1 MVSISASALAW
12 VTPDGHAILGGIDL
26 QLGRERVGLVGRN
39 GVGKTTLLHLLSGA
53 RQPAAGKIA
62 ITGRVH
68 LMRQAVGADPQAT
81 IADLFGVAP
90 ALATLRRAEAG
101 AASME
106 EFAEADWTLE
116 TRIDQALACV
126 GLEAS
131 AQVRLAALSG
141 GQRTRAALAAAIFDD
156 PDVLLLDE
164 PTNNLDRE
172 GRVALIELVE
182 GWTAGLLVVSHDREL
197 LERMDAILE
206 LTTLGLT
213 RYGGNWSQY
222 RARKAV
228 ELQAAEDDLAH
239 ARKHQSEI
247 ERKTRITAERKQR
260 RDAAGSRKAGK
271 GDMPRILIGARRNAA
286 QASGGSTAR
295 LSEKLS
301 AQADDAVSAARARI
315 EVLQQLSIT
324 LPSTGLHAERR
335 VLALH
340 GVAAGHD
347 PRAPLLTAIDLT
359 VTGPERI
366 AIAGPNGM
374 GKSTL
379 LRVIAGEQAA
389 LAGQVTLGVP
399 CAIID
404 QHVSFLDP
412 ARSILDNFRA
422 LNPQA
427 DENACRAILAGFL
440 FRADAAL
447 QGVGTLSGGQMLRAG
462 LACRLGGHNPPA
474 LLILDEPTNHL
485 DLESIQAVEAA
496 LMAYD
501 GALLVVSH
509 DEAFLSAIGI
519 TRRLALRPL
528 HSGAATLAETG

>member
-1 MVSISASALAW
+1 MVSISATALAW
-12 VTPDGHAILGGIDL
+12 ATPDGRSILRDIDL
-26 QLGRERVGLVGRN
+26 QLGCERVGLVGRN
-39 GVGKTTLLHLLSGA
+39 GVGKTILLDLLSGA
-53 RQPAAGKIA
+53 RMPATGNIS
-62 ITGRVH
+62 ITGRVK
-68 LMRQAVGADPQAT
+68 LMRQAVDADPGAT
-81 IADLFGVAP
+81 LADLFGVAP

-101 AASME
+101 DASME
-106 EFAEADWTLE
+106 DYAEADWTLE
-116 TRIDQALACV
+116 TRIHKALARL
-126 GLEAS
+126 GLDACAQAKLTSLS
-131 AQVRLAALSG
+131 A
-141 GQRTRAALAAAIFDD
+141 GQRTRAALAAAVFED

-164 PTNNLDRE
+164 PTNNLDRD
-172 GRVALIELVE
+172 GRTALIELVE
-182 GWTAGLLVVSHDREL
+182 GWGAGLLVVSHDREL
-197 LERMDAILE
+197 LEQMDAIFE

-222 RARKAV
+222 RARQAV
-228 ELQAAEDDLAH
+228 ELQAAEDELAH

-247 ERKTRITAERKQR
+247 ERKARIATERKQR
-260 RDAAGSRKAGK
+260 RDATGSRRAGK
-271 GDMPRILIGARRNAA
+271 GDMPRILLGTRRNAA
-286 QASGGSTAR
+286 QASGGSATRMGA
-295 LSEKLS
+295 KLS
-301 AQADDAVSAARARI
+301 AQADDAVNAARARI

-335 VLALH
+335 VLTMH

-347 PRAPLLTAIDLT
+347 PLHPSLNAIDLT

-366 AIAGPNGM
+366 AIAGANGV

-389 LAGQVTLGVP
+389 LAGQVALGVP
-399 CAIID
+399 CVLID

-412 ARSILDNFRA
+412 ASSILDNFRR

-447 QGVGTLSGGQMLRAG
+447 QIVGTLSGGQMLRAG
-462 LACRLGGHNPPA
+462 LACRLGGPHPPA

-496 LMAYD
+496 VRAYD

-509 DEAFLSAIGI
+509 DEAFLNAIGV
-519 TRRLALRPL
+519 TRQLSLRPL
-528 HSGAATLAETG
+528 TSGAATLTQMW

>member
-1 MVSISASALAW
+1 
-12 VTPDGHAILGGIDL
+12 
-26 QLGRERVGLVGRN
+26 
-39 GVGKTTLLHLLSGA
+39 
-53 RQPAAGKIA
+53 
-62 ITGRVH
+62 
-68 LMRQAVGADPQAT
+68 
-81 IADLFGVAP
+81 
-90 ALATLRRAEAG
+90 
-101 AASME
+101 
-106 EFAEADWTLE
+106 
-116 TRIDQALACV
+116 
-126 GLEAS
+126 
-131 AQVRLAALSG
+131 
-141 GQRTRAALAAAIFDD
+141 
-156 PDVLLLDE
+156 
-164 PTNNLDRE
+164 
-172 GRVALIELVE
+172 
-182 GWTAGLLVVSHDREL
+182 VVSHDREL

-335 VLALH
+335 VLTLH

-347 PRAPLLTAIDLT
+347 PRALLLTAIDLT

-379 LRVIAGEQAA
+379 LRVIAG
-389 LAGQVTLGVP
+389 
-399 CAIID
+399 
-404 QHVSFLDP
+404 S
-412 ARSILDNFRA
+412 
-422 LNPQA
+422 
-427 DENACRAILAGFL
+427 
-440 FRADAAL
+440 
-447 QGVGTLSGGQMLRAG
+447 
-462 LACRLGGHNPPA
+462 
-474 LLILDEPTNHL
+474 
-485 DLESIQAVEAA
+485 
-496 LMAYD
+496 
-501 GALLVVSH
+501 
-509 DEAFLSAIGI
+509 
-519 TRRLALRPL
+519 RRLWRGRLLWACPAPSSTSMSLSSTLPL
-528 HSGAATLAETG
+528 HSRQFPRAQPTGG